1 MNVCSFLILLD
12 SLSGW
17 WAIVATMQNLPEVFA
32 HSAAKYPD
40 QGFYSKDSHKFFKQT
55 KFPALYERAQALA
68 IHMIQ
73 GGVRPGDRVA
83 IFGENSAEWLITDM
97 AIQMAGAIVVPRGT
111 DSTAQELEY
120 ILNHA
125 DVQTCFVEHLRLYKK
140 IGKVLKERKL
150 QIFVMDPLFP
160 DKVAAEDGLI
170 VLPRLLREL
179 PPVSA
184 ADKKI
189 LDEMRSKIL
198 PSDLFTII
206 YTSGTT
212 GEPKGV
218 MLTHANMLYQLEVA
232 PKILLMSQRDR
243 ILSILPV
250 WHIYERFML
259 YCAIFAGCHYYYSNK
274 KDLMEDFIRAKP
286 TLMASAPRL
295 WEQIYQKLR
304 ERIDKTEAF
313 NRELFDLSYG
323 IKQRLHRAQNLL
335 SGQSAESEEKGF
347 LSAVAAKAISVF
359 SLAALKWP
367 DVYMDS
373 IFLVRV
379 RAMLGGELRGTI
391 SGGGALPFHIDE
403 FFNAIGIP
411 VYEGYGMTETSPLIA
426 MRHPGKVIM
435 GTVGF
440 VPEKTTV
447 EIRDEDTGAP
457 VPRGERGV
465 IFVKGPGVMRGY
477 YKNEEATRKV
487 LKDGWM
493 NTGDIGFFTASGA
506 LAIRGRA
513 KDTIVLRSGENL
525 EPVPIETLLTQHPLI
540 EQAVVVG
547 QDQKNLGVLIWPD
560 YDRLIDAGY
569 QVSEFDRKDDLNT
582 YPELIAIFK
591 EICHELI
598 NEQNG
603 FKSYERIAH
612 VRFLPDKLRIGD
624 ELTALMKI
632 KRNVV
637 HTKHAALMENMFRE
651 HP

>member
-1 MNVCSFLILLD
+1 
-12 SLSGW
+12 
-17 WAIVATMQNLPEVFA
+17 MQNLPEVFVR
-32 HSAAKYPD
+32 SAAKYPD
-40 QGFYSKDSHKFFKQT
+40 QGFYSKDSHKFFMPT

-68 IHMIQ
+68 IHLIKA
-73 GGVRPGDRVA
+73 GVKPGDRVA
-83 IFGENSAEWLITDM
+83 IFGDNSAEWLITDM
-97 AIQMAGAIVVPRGT
+97 AIQMAGAIVVPRGS
-111 DSTAQELEY
+111 DSTPQELEF

-125 DVQTCFVEHLRLYKK
+125 EAQICFVEHLRLFKK
-140 IGKVLKERKL
+140 IGKVLKERKA
-150 QIFVMDPLFP
+150 QILIMDPLFP
-160 DKVAAEDGLI
+160 DKVAAEEGLV
-170 VLPRLLREL
+170 VLPRLLQQL
-179 PPVSA
+179 PGVSA
-184 ADKKI
+184 ADAKV
-189 LDEMRSKIL
+189 LDDLRSKIL

-232 PKILLMSQRDR
+232 PKILQMSPRDR

-259 YCAIFAGCHYYYSNK
+259 YSAIFAGCHYYYSNK
-274 KDLMEDFIRAKP
+274 KDLMEDFVRAKP

-323 IKQRLHRAQNLL
+323 IKQRLHRAQNVLN
-335 SGQSAESEEKGF
+335 GQSAEGAEKGL
-347 LSAVAAKAISVF
+347 LSAIAEKTLSLF
-359 SLAALKWP
+359 SLAGLKWP

-391 SGGGALPFHIDE
+391 SGGGALPIHIDE

-440 VPEKTTV
+440 VPDKTTV
-447 EIRDEDTGAP
+447 EIRNEDTGTL
-457 VPRGERGV
+457 VPHGERGV
-465 IFVKGPGVMRGY
+465 IFVKGPGVMQGY
-477 YKNEEATRKV
+477 YKNGNATLKV

-525 EPVPIETLLTQHPLI
+525 EPVPIETLLAQHPLI

-569 QVSEFDRKDDLNT
+569 QVSEFDLKNDLNT
-582 YPELIAIFK
+582 YPELITIFK

-603 FKSYERIAH
+603 FKSYERISH
-612 VRFLPDKLRIGD
+612 VRFLPDKLRVGD

-637 HTKHAALMENMFRE
+637 HNKHAALIETMFQE
-651 HP
+651 

>member
-1 MNVCSFLILLD
+1 
-12 SLSGW
+12 
-17 WAIVATMQNLPEVFA
+17 MQNLPEVLA
-32 HSAAKYPD
+32 RSATRYPD
-40 QGFYSKDSHKFFKQT
+40 QGFYSKDSHKFFRPT
-55 KFPALYERAQALA
+55 KFPQLYERAEALA
-68 IHMIQ
+68 IYLLRAK
-73 GGVRPGDRVA
+73 VKPGDRVA
-83 IFGENSAEWLITDM
+83 VFGENSAEWLVADM
-97 AIQMAGAIVVPRGT
+97 AIQMVGAIVVPRGS
-111 DSTAQELEY
+111 DSTAQELEF

-125 DVQTCFVEHLRLYKK
+125 EAEICFLDNLRLYKK
-140 IGKVLKERKL
+140 IGRVLKDRKARV
-150 QIFVMDPLFP
+150 IVMDPLFP
-160 DKVAAEDGLI
+160 AQVAADEGLTI
-170 VLPRLLREL
+170 LPELLQKL
-179 PPVSA
+179 PKLTAPEQRQLA
-184 ADKKI
+184 ALRANIK
-189 LDEMRSKIL
+189 

-218 MLTHANMLYQLEVA
+218 MLSHANMLYQLEVA
-232 PKILLMSQRDR
+232 PKILQMSPSDR

-250 WHIYERFML
+250 WHIFERFML
-259 YCAIFAGCHYYYSNK
+259 YCAIYSGCHYYYSNK

-313 NRELFDLSYG
+313 NRELFDLSYA
-323 IKQRLHRAQNLL
+323 IKQRLHRAQNVLN
-335 SGQSAESEEKGF
+335 GQSAESEKKGF
-347 LSAVAAKAISVF
+347 WSAMAEKALSIF
-359 SLAALKWP
+359 SLAGLRWP

-391 SGGGALPFHIDE
+391 SGGGALPLHIDE

-411 VYEGYGMTETSPLIA
+411 VYEGYGMTETSPLISV
-426 MRHPGKVIM
+426 RHPGKVIL

-440 VPEKTTV
+440 VPEGTSV
-447 EIRDEDTGAP
+447 EIRDEETGAL
-457 VPRGERGV
+457 VRQGERGV
-465 IFVKGPGVMRGY
+465 IFVKGPGVMQGY
-477 YKNEEATRKV
+477 YKSAEATRKV

-493 NTGDIGFFTASGA
+493 NTGDIGYLTASGA

-525 EPVPIETLLTQHPLI
+525 EPVPIETLLAQHPLI

-569 QVSEFDRKDDLNT
+569 DVSEFDRTGDLNT
-582 YPELIAIFK
+582 MPELLTIFK

-612 VRFLPDKLRIGD
+612 VRFLPEKLRVGE

-637 HTKHAALMENMFRE
+637 QTKYAALIAAMFKE
-651 HP
+651 

>member
-1 MNVCSFLILLD
+1 MR
-12 SLSGW
+12 
-17 WAIVATMQNLPEVFA
+17 NLPEVFA
-32 HSAAKYPD
+32 ASAVKYPD
-40 QGFYSKDSHKFFKQT
+40 QGFYSKDSHKFFMPT
-55 KFPALYERAQALA
+55 RFAALHERAQALA
-68 IHMIQ
+68 VYLIK
-73 GGVRPGDRVA
+73 GGVKPGDRVA
-83 IFGENSAEWLITDM
+83 IFGDNSAEWLITDM
-97 AIQMAGAIVVPRGT
+97 AIQMVGAIVVPRGS
-111 DSTAQELEY
+111 DSTPQELEF

-125 DVQTCFVEHLRLYKK
+125 EAQICFVEHLRVYKK
-140 IGKVLKERKL
+140 IGAVLKKRQA
-150 QIFVMDPLFP
+150 QIFIMDPLFP
-160 DKVAAEDGLI
+160 EKVAADEGLA
-170 VLPRLLREL
+170 VLPKILKEL
-179 PPVSA
+179 PKISA
-184 ADKKI
+184 AEEKQLAD
-189 LDEMRSKIL
+189 LRMRIL

-218 MLTHANMLYQLEVA
+218 MLSHANMLYQLEVA
-232 PKILLMSQRDR
+232 PKILQMSPRDR

-259 YCAIFAGCHYYYSNK
+259 YSAIFAGCYYYYSNK
-274 KDLMEDFIRAKP
+274 KDLMEDFVRAKP

-323 IKQRLHRAQNLL
+323 IKQRLHRAQNVLN
-335 SGQSAESEEKGF
+335 GQSAEGEEKGLF
-347 LSAVAAKAISVF
+347 SAIAEKALSVF
-359 SLAALKWP
+359 SLAGLKWP

-391 SGGGALPFHIDE
+391 SGGGALPNHIDE

-426 MRHPGKVIM
+426 MRHPGEVIM

-440 VPEKTTV
+440 VPEGTTV
-447 EIRDEDTGAP
+447 EIRNEDTGAL
-457 VPRGERGV
+457 VPKGERGV
-465 IFVKGPGVMRGY
+465 IFVKGPGVMQGY
-477 YKNEEATRKV
+477 YKNGEATLKV

-493 NTGDIGFFTASGA
+493 NTGDIGYFTTSGA

-525 EPVPIETLLTQHPLI
+525 EPVPMETLLAQHPLI

-569 QVSEFDRKDDLNT
+569 QVSEFDLKNDLNT
-582 YPELIAIFK
+582 YGELITIFK

-612 VRFLPDKLRIGD
+612 VRFLPDKLRVGD

-637 HTKHAALMENMFRE
+637 HNKHAALIETMFRE
-651 HP
+651 

>member
-1 MNVCSFLILLD
+1 MH
-12 SLSGW
+12 
-17 WAIVATMQNLPEVFA
+17 NLPDVFA
-32 HSAAKYPD
+32 RSAAKYPD
-40 QGFYSKDSHKFFKQT
+40 QGFYSKDSHKFFKAT
-55 KFPALYERAQALA
+55 KFPVLYERAQALA
-68 IHMIQ
+68 NHLITL
-73 GGVRPGDRVA
+73 GVKPGDRVA

-97 AIQMAGAIVVPRGT
+97 AIQMAGAIVVPRGS
-111 DSTAQELEY
+111 DSTVQELEF
-120 ILNHA
+120 ILDHA
-125 DVQTCFVEHLRLYKK
+125 ETQVCFVEHLRLYKK
-140 IGKVLKERKL
+140 IGNAL
-150 QIFVMDPLFP
+150 QKRNARVFVMDPLFP
-160 DKVAAEDGLI
+160 EKVASEQKLTI
-170 VLPRLLREL
+170 LPRLLQEL
-179 PPVSA
+179 PQANA
-184 ADKKI
+184 ATKQK
-189 LDEMRSKIL
+189 LDALRAAIK

-218 MLTHANMLYQLEVA
+218 MLSHANMLYQLEVA
-232 PKILLMSQRDR
+232 PQILGMSPHDR

-259 YCAIFAGCHYYYSNK
+259 YCAVFSGCHYYYSNK
-274 KDLMEDFIRAKP
+274 KDLMEDFVRAKP

-313 NRELFDLSYG
+313 NRELFDLSYD
-323 IKQRLHRAQNLL
+323 IKKRLHRAQNVLN
-335 SGQSAESEEKGF
+335 SQSAESTEKNF
-347 LSAVAAKAISVF
+347 LAALAEKTLSLF
-359 SLAALKWP
+359 SLAGLKWP
-367 DVYMDS
+367 DIYMDS

-391 SGGGALPFHIDE
+391 SGGGALPLHIDE

-440 VPEKTTV
+440 VPEGTEV
-447 EIRDEDTGAP
+447 EIRDEETGRVLP
-457 VPRGERGV
+457 QGERGV
-465 IFVKGPGVMRGY
+465 IFVKGPGVMQGY
-477 YKNEEATRKV
+477 YKNPDVTQKV
-487 LKDGWM
+487 LRDGWM
-493 NTGDIGFFTASGA
+493 NTGDLGFFTASGA

-569 QVSEFDRKDDLNT
+569 EVSEFDLKNDLNN
-582 YPELIAIFK
+582 YPELITIFK
-591 EICHELI
+591 EICQELI

-612 VRFLPDKLRIGD
+612 IRFLPDKLRVGD
-624 ELTALMKI
+624 ELTALLKI

-637 HTKHAALMENMFRE
+637 HTKHAALIDAMFRE
-651 HP
+651 

>member
-1 MNVCSFLILLD
+1 
-12 SLSGW
+12 
-17 WAIVATMQNLPEVFA
+17 MQNMPEVFA
-32 HSAAKYPD
+32 RSAAKYPD
-40 QGFYSKDSHKFFKQT
+40 QGFYSKDSHKFFKPV
-55 KFPALYERAQALA
+55 KFAALYERAQALA
-68 IHMIQ
+68 IYLIQ
-73 GGVRPGDRVA
+73 EGVKPGDRVA
-83 IFGENSAEWLITDM
+83 IFGDNSAEWLMSDM
-97 AIQMAGAIVVPRGT
+97 AIQIAGAIVVPRGS
-111 DSTAQELEY
+111 DSTPQELEF

-125 DVQTCFVEHLRLYKK
+125 EAQICFVEHLRLYKK
-140 IGKVLKERKL
+140 IGKVLKERKAKVL
-150 QIFVMDPLFP
+150 IMDPLFP
-160 DKVAAEDGLI
+160 EKVAADEELV
-170 VLPRLLREL
+170 VLPKLLKEL
-179 PPVSA
+179 PKLSA
-184 ADKKI
+184 PEEAK
-189 LDEMRSKIL
+189 LAQLRSQIQ
-198 PSDLFTII
+198 PTDLFTII

-218 MLTHANMLYQLEVA
+218 MLSHANMLYQLEVA
-232 PKILLMSQRDR
+232 PPILQMSPRDR

-259 YCAIFAGCHYYYSNK
+259 YSAIFAGCHYYYSNK
-274 KDLMEDFIRAKP
+274 KDLMEDFVRVKP

-323 IKQRLHRAQNLL
+323 IKQRLHRAQNVLN
-335 SGQSAESEEKGF
+335 GQTVEGEEKGF
-347 LSAVAAKAISVF
+347 FSAIAEKALSVF
-359 SLAALKWP
+359 SLAGLKWP
-367 DVYMDS
+367 DTYMDS

-391 SGGGALPFHIDE
+391 SGGGALPIHIDE

-440 VPEKTTV
+440 VPEGTTV
-447 EIRDEDTGAP
+447 EIRNEDTGAV
-457 VPRGERGV
+457 VPQGERGV
-465 IFVKGPGVMRGY
+465 IFVRGPGVMQGY
-477 YKNEEATRKV
+477 YKNGEATRRV
-487 LKDGWM
+487 LKDGWL
-493 NTGDIGFFTASGA
+493 NTGDIGYFTASGA
-506 LAIRGRA
+506 LTICGRA

-525 EPVPIETLLTQHPLI
+525 EPVPIETLLAQHSLI

-569 QVSEFDRKDDLNT
+569 QVSEFDPKNDLNT
-582 YPELIAIFK
+582 YPELITIFK

-612 VRFLPDKLRIGD
+612 VRFLPDKLRVGD

-637 HTKHAALMENMFRE
+637 HNKYAALIEQMFKE
-651 HP
+651 

>member
-1 MNVCSFLILLD
+1 
-12 SLSGW
+12 
-17 WAIVATMQNLPEVFA
+17 MQNLPDVFA
-32 HSAAKYPD
+32 RSAAKFPD
-40 QGFYSKDSHKFFKQT
+40 QGFYSKDSHKFFMPNR
-55 KFPALYERAQALA
+55 FSALYERAQALA
-68 IHMIQ
+68 IYLLQ
-73 GGVRPGDRVA
+73 RGVKPGDRVA
-83 IFGENSAEWLITDM
+83 VFGDNSAEWLMTDM
-97 AIQMAGAIVVPRGT
+97 AIQMVGAIVVPRGS
-111 DSTAQELEY
+111 DSTPQELEF

-125 DVQTCFVEHLRLYKK
+125 EAQICFVEHLRLFKK
-140 IGKVLKERKL
+140 IGPVLKKRKA
-150 QIFVMDPLFP
+150 QIYIMDMLFP
-160 DKVAAEDGLI
+160 EKVAADEGLV
-170 VLPRLLREL
+170 VLPKLLKRL
-179 PPVSA
+179 PKTSA
-184 ADKKI
+184 AEDAQLAELRARI
-189 LDEMRSKIL
+189 Q
-198 PSDLFTII
+198 PYDLFTII

-218 MLTHANMLYQLEVA
+218 MLSHANMLYQLEVA
-232 PKILLMSQRDR
+232 PKILQMSPRDR

-259 YCAIFAGCHYYYSNK
+259 YSAIFAGCHYYYSNK
-274 KDLMEDFIRAKP
+274 KDLMEDFVRAKP

-323 IKQRLHRAQNLL
+323 IKQRLHRAQNILK
-335 SGQSAESEEKGF
+335 GQSGESKEKGF
-347 LSAVAAKAISVF
+347 LGTIAEKVLSAF
-359 SLAALKWP
+359 SLAGLKWP
-367 DVYMDS
+367 DTYMDS

-391 SGGGALPFHIDE
+391 SGGGALPIHIDE

-411 VYEGYGMTETSPLIA
+411 VYEGYGMTETSPLIS

-440 VPEKTTV
+440 VPDRTTV
-447 EIRDEDTGAP
+447 EIRNEETGAV
-457 VPRGERGV
+457 VPQGERGV
-465 IFVKGPGVMRGY
+465 IFVKGPGVMQGY
-477 YKNEEATRKV
+477 YKNAGATLKV

-525 EPVPIETLLTQHPLI
+525 EPVPIETLLAQHPLI

-569 QVSEFDRKDDLNT
+569 QVSEFDLKNDLNT
-582 YPELIAIFK
+582 YAELVTIFK

-603 FKSYERIAH
+603 FKSYERISH
-612 VRFLPDKLRIGD
+612 VRFLPDKLRVGD

-637 HTKHAALMENMFRE
+637 HNKHAGLIEGMFKE
-651 HP
+651 

>member
-1 MNVCSFLILLD
+1 M
-12 SLSGW
+12 
-17 WAIVATMQNLPEVFA
+17 P
-32 HSAAKYPD
+32 
-40 QGFYSKDSHKFFKQT
+40 T
-55 KFPALYERAQALA
+55 KFPVLYERAQALA
-68 IHMIQ
+68 VYLIQ
-73 GGVRPGDRVA
+73 GGVKPGDRVA
-83 IFGENSAEWLITDM
+83 IFGDNSAEWLITDM
-97 AIQMAGAIVVPRGT
+97 AIQMVGAIVVPRGS
-111 DSTAQELEY
+111 DSTPQELEF

-125 DVQTCFVEHLRLYKK
+125 EAQICFVEHLRLFKK
-140 IGKVLKERKL
+140 IGPVLKKRKA
-150 QIFVMDPLFP
+150 QILIMDPLFP
-160 DKVAAEDGLI
+160 EKVAADEGLV
-170 VLPRLLREL
+170 VLPKLLKEM
-179 PPVSA
+179 PKVSA
-184 ADKKI
+184 AEEKQLAD
-189 LDEMRSKIL
+189 LRARIL

-232 PKILLMSQRDR
+232 PKILQMSPRDR

-259 YCAIFAGCHYYYSNK
+259 YSAIFAGCHYYYSNK
-274 KDLMEDFIRAKP
+274 KDLMEDFVRAKP

-323 IKQRLHRAQNLL
+323 IKQRLHRAQNVLN
-335 SGQSAESEEKGF
+335 GQSAEGEEKGIF
-347 LSAVAAKAISVF
+347 STIAEKALSVF
-359 SLAALKWP
+359 SLAGLKWP
-367 DVYMDS
+367 DTYMDS

-391 SGGGALPFHIDE
+391 SGGGALPIHIDE

-411 VYEGYGMTETSPLIA
+411 VYEGYGMTETSPLIS

-440 VPEKTTV
+440 VPDRTTV
-447 EIRDEDTGAP
+447 EIRNEDTGAV
-457 VPRGERGV
+457 VPQGERGV
-465 IFVKGPGVMRGY
+465 IFVKGPGVMQGY
-477 YKNEEATRKV
+477 YKNGEATLKV

-525 EPVPIETLLTQHPLI
+525 EPVPIETLLAQHPLI

-569 QVSEFDRKDDLNT
+569 QVSEFDLKNDLNT
-582 YPELIAIFK
+582 YPELVTIFK

-603 FKSYERIAH
+603 FKSYERISH
-612 VRFLPDKLRIGD
+612 VRFLPDKLRVGD

-637 HTKHAALMENMFRE
+637 HNKHAALIEIMFKE
-651 HP
+651 